1 MCKFH
6 QKVAESELFSV
17 LTFLGKGLSIT
28 TQKSQFVKLD
38 ELDSNGHLAIQI

>member
-17 LTFLGKGLSIT
+17 LTFLGKGLSIRT
-28 TQKSQFVKLD
+28 HKSQSVKLD
-38 ELDSNGHLAIQI
+38 ELHSNVHLAIQI